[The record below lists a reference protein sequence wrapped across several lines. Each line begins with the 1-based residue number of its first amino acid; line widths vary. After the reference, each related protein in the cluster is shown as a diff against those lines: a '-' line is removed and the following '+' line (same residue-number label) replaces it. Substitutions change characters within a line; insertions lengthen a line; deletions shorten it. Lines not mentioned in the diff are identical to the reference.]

1 MMTGE
6 DQSAVIAA
14 LDRLIE
20 GVAPEVSRLAKY
32 GGTLYTLWPEEK
44 GRPVLRGVS
53 LQGVCAAFVE

>member
-32 GGTLYTLWPEEK
+32 GGTLYTLWPEK
-44 GRPVLRGVS
+44 RKASFAGCFPTRSMCSFR
-53 LQGVCAAFVE
+53 

>member
-20 GVAPEVSRLAKY
+20 GVAPEVSRLAKIWRDA
-32 GGTLYTLWPEEK
+32 LHALARRK
-44 GRPVLRGVS
+44 GRPVLWGVS